1 MISWI
6 TIVILSTPRP
16 STKARAPWFSAI
28 IRFWI
33 KVESLNRPPTLL
45 TISSSF
51 SSSIMIDS
59 TSTVVLNQDCRQL
72 VNRPLQVVVDQMYVV
87 TLGQL
92 ELPPGV
98 GQPPLD
104 RCLVIG
110 APGPQPLLEHLQ
122 TGRPH
127 EDQEGARHF
136 LTHLNPPLHVDHQ
149 DHAGSLRQC
158 LAHRLGRCSVAM
170 AMHLG
175 RLEKLVTDVLELLGR
190 QKDIVAAR
198 KFAGARRTRGGGDR
212 NFPAQAGPLE
222 QALDQRALARARWTG
237 KDDEPAGEICPV
249 NLLHTRPRSHST
261 FCTSSRIRSS
271 TPLISTTLRLIS
283 TSLALDPTVLISRPI
298 SWATNSSLRPAL
310 SGSRISS

>member
-33 KVESLNRPPTLL
+33 RVESLNRPPTLL

-92 ELPPGV
+92 ELAPGV

-104 RCLVIG
+104 RRLVVG
-110 APGPQPLLEHLQ
+110 APGSQPLLEHIQ
-122 TGRPH
+122 SGRLH
-127 EDQEGARHF
+127 EDQEGAW
-136 LTHLNPPLHVDHQ
+136 HLFTNLNSPLHINHQ
-149 DHAGSLRQC
+149 DHA
-158 LAHRLGRCSVAM
+158 
-170 AMHLG
+170 
-175 RLEKLVTDVLELLGR
+175 
-190 QKDIVAAR
+190 
-198 KFAGARRTRGGGDR
+198 
-212 NFPAQAGPLE
+212 
-222 QALDQRALARARWTG
+222 
-237 KDDEPAGEICPV
+237 
-249 NLLHTRPRSHST
+249 
-261 FCTSSRIRSS
+261 
-271 TPLISTTLRLIS
+271 
-283 TSLALDPTVLISRPI
+283 
-298 SWATNSSLRPAL
+298 SSLL
-310 SGSRISS
+310 QG

>member
-16 STKARAPWFSAI
+16 STRARAPWFSAI

-33 KVESLNRPPTLL
+33 RVESLNRPPTLL

-72 VNRPLQVVVDQMYVV
+72 VNRPLQIVVDQMNVV
-87 TLGQL
+87 TLGEL

-98 GQPPLD
+98 CQPPLD

-110 APGPQPLLEHLQ
+110 APG
-122 TGRPH
+122 PH

-149 DHAGSLRQC
+149 DHAGSLLQG
-158 LAHRLGRCSVAM
+158 LAHRLGRCPVTM

-175 RLEKLVTDVLELLGR
+175 RLEKLVTDVLELWGR
-190 QKDIVAAR
+190 QKDIVAAGAL
-198 KFAGARRTRGGGDR
+198 AGAGRARGGRDR
-212 NFPAQAGPLE
+212 NFQAQARPLE
-222 QALDQRALARARWTG
+222 QALDQRALARARRTG
-237 KDDEPAGEICPV
+237 KDDQPPGKVRPI

-261 FCTSSRIRSS
+261 F
-271 TPLISTTLRLIS
+271 
-283 TSLALDPTVLISRPI
+283 
-298 SWATNSSLRPAL
+298 
-310 SGSRISS
+310 